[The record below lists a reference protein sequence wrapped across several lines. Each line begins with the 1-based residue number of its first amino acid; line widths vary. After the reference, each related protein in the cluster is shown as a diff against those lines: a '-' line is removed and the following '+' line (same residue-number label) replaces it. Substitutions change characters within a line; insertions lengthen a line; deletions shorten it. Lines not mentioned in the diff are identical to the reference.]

1 MGWPVGRTTP
11 TTVSTT
17 ETTTPDSFLSQ
28 PGRPRELSQ
37 NCTVFAWSNRGGF
50 MWGTTQS
57 MLLDTLLQTPLRLE
71 IREKT
76 WALDR
81 VCEVAFNL
89 APTFNA
95 TVEKAAYRIMR
106 ATTGRQHQSCP
117 ILTLLRGSPRCPLH
131 GSLCAGVNHLPVLFV
146 PGLGCVGETATR
158 K

>member
-1 MGWPVGRTTP
+1 MPVGRTTP

-17 ETTTPDSFLSQ
+17 ETTPDSFLSQ

-37 NCTVFAWSNRGGF
+37 NCTIFTWSNRGEF

-95 TVEKAAYRIMR
+95 TVEKAAYRIISDGNVSCFLR
-106 ATTGRQHQSCP
+106 RTKQYTTRYYISPASDLSSLNFRGF
-117 ILTLLRGSPRCPLH
+117 ILCFLM
-131 GSLCAGVNHLPVLFV
+131 LFA
-146 PGLGCVGETATR
+146 PEKTER
-158 K
+158 KS